1 MTTPLVVTAE
11 DIASSLGVCGSTYRS
26 FCTVSRPLALPF
38 LRLPGAHKKAV
49 RGYHL
54 QPVVSWLR
62 AAAPERMGEAVE
74 GSLFAKAQANQERFN
89 DVL

>member
-1 MTTPLVVTAE
+1 LRKHVSFILYGILPLGPP
-11 DIASSLGVCGSTYRS
+11 I
-26 FCTVSRPLALPF
+26 

-74 GSLFAKAQANQERFN
+74 GSLFAKAQVNQERFN